1 MSFGLTETAI
11 RTHIDLTGDSP
22 CPPTNSFPHAPIQLL
37 PIQHE
42 EPPLKRR
49 RVENAVTL
57 RRSLKEC
64 LQDQVLPHVS
74 KVVRTLPEGLYHVD
88 KIAVQA
94 MTTLARSARFRTR
107 LDETNGYLTPQDED
121 VVAERIRDE
130 ITRLTKLPVRA
141 TRKENRIHIDSPSVV
156 LLPHT
161 INPLGPGSEPARK
174 HPPKATWMAHL
185 TANEKLYDILDF
197 ERLPYRHRV
206 KRTQPQ
212 SKNPYFH
219 LNERPYQSAAGRNA
233 IAKGALRPIISRR
246 IPSQPTVYHVDFT
259 QDEISE
265 IAKCVSEYENHEVPA
280 TLEALAERCHIYDIP
295 RSAIGR
301 LKGRTVED
309 VRNFCADLLAGKV
322 TPASDIRVLSMS
334 PDTDNERAQLE
345 RSSRVTSL
353 LLAREMEGN
362 IGFGRTRQLVHFQNE
377 FKKARE
383 DSMRV
388 VAEFTN
394 CAGDITTGSW
404 VSDEGMILG
413 TTAHSDT
420 HNQQY
425 NKPGN
430 LLLCSTTDG
439 TLRAFE
445 DHRIPRPMVETGENS
460 TEAMRHS
467 QDPWLYSSVVS
478 SDYDDILK
486 LVYTSSFDNTV
497 KVWKTDTHC
506 RNMVCIAT
514 WKHKSRVNFVVAS
527 RDGSG
532 RVATAAD
539 SPTEAIRIYQ
549 VTPGDSM
556 GVRDSPYQS
565 LSCSRIDADGSDKWA
580 YFPATMRWGI
590 GTSTKHLLLI
600 GYSPRSLSGDDLDI
614 PEDKR
619 NSGEITLWDAEE
631 GRRLPV
637 MTAST
642 ANVFEVAWHPTLPCF
657 IIACTPCTF
666 SIDHNVKTQIHLF
679 RQDFEREDV
688 AYNQFQSLDCQGSDI
703 NELTLQHNSISYVY
717 ITAACTDG
725 NTYVWDTAQ
734 GDKPIHTLK
743 HGYPLEEFYDD
754 REREDTGVKFTA
766 WGKSP
771 DRFYTGSSDG
781 KVKVWN
787 VRQKGQPFVRTLL
800 EAPGPISFGAFSPDM
815 TKLAV
820 GDATGRVFILSVDE
834 RDEHESH
841 FVTLPGSKR
850 RVRRP
855 KPLIPHP
862 EPAHPDDTFFDAYGG
877 MGAKRKDKDKPEPD
891 VASYSRDTYLES
903 QQLVLDRNP
912 VIGAVQ
918 GPQYAATG
926 LFRREAHLDDDPS
939 QPLLADFERHQQ
951 ASAAASRGLR
961 RRSLRRLKMPGPA
974 NTELRDAHGANR
986 SRDLHITDLP
996 EPEARGL
1003 VMEGAL
1009 LDPEEDW
1016 GFEYEEMP
1024 VGSPSETSPP

>member
-1 MSFGLTETAI
+1 MSFGLTETAT
-11 RTHIDLTGDSP
+11 RTHIDHTGDAP
-22 CPPTNSFPHAPIQLL
+22 HPATTPFPHAPIQLL
-37 PIQHE
+37 PVQHE

-49 RVENAVTL
+49 RVENADTL

-64 LQDQVLPHVS
+64 LQEQVLPHVS
-74 KVVRTLPEGLYHVD
+74 QVVRTLPEGTYHVD

-94 MTTLARSARFRTR
+94 VTTLARSARFRTR
-107 LDETNGYLTPQDED
+107 LDETNGYLTPEDEA
-121 VVAERIRDE
+121 VVVERIRDE
-130 ITRLTKLPVRA
+130 ITRLAKLP
-141 TRKENRIHIDSPSVV
+141 ENRIHVDSHSVK
-156 LLPHT
+156 LLPDA
-161 INPLGPGSEPARK
+161 INPLGLGSEPARK
-174 HPPKATWMAHL
+174 QLPKAAWISHL
-185 TANEKLYDILDF
+185 TINENLYDIRDF

-206 KRTQPQ
+206 KRTEPQ
-212 SKNPYFH
+212 SNNPFFR
-219 LNERPYQSAAGRNA
+219 LNERPYRSAADRNA
-233 IAKGALRPIISRR
+233 IAKGTFGPFPSRR

-259 QDEISE
+259 PDEISE
-265 IAKCVSEYENHEVPA
+265 IAKCVSEYEQHEVPA
-280 TLEALAERCHIYDIP
+280 TLEALAKRCHIYDIP

-309 VRNFCADLLAGKV
+309 VRNFCTDLLAGQV
-322 TPASDIRVLSMS
+322 TPVSDIRVLSMS
-334 PDTDNERAQLE
+334 QDTDNERAQLE

-362 IGFGRTRQLVHFQNE
+362 IGFGRTRQLVNFQTE
-377 FKKARE
+377 FKRARE

-404 VSDEGMILG
+404 VSNEGMILG

-460 TEAMRHS
+460 TDAMRHS

-497 KVWKTDTHC
+497 KVWKVDLHS
-506 RNMVCIAT
+506 RGMVCIAT

-527 RDGSG
+527 KDGSG

-549 VTPGDSM
+549 VTPGDVM

-565 LSCSRIDADGSDKWA
+565 LSCSRLDADGSDKWA
-580 YFPATMRWGI
+580 YFPATMQWGI
-590 GTSTKHLLLI
+590 GTSTERLLLV

-619 NSGEITLWDAEE
+619 NSGEITLWDAEI

-637 MTAST
+637 TTAST
-642 ANVFEVAWHPTLPCF
+642 ANVFEVAWHPVLPCF
-657 IIACTPCTF
+657 IIATTPCSF
-666 SIDHNVKTQIHLF
+666 SIDHNVRTQIHIF
-679 RQDFEREDV
+679 RQDFERPDPDV
-688 AYNQFQSLDCQGSDI
+688 AYIQFQSLDCYGSDI
-703 NELTLQHNSISYVY
+703 NELTFQHNSIRYAY

-734 GDKPIHTLK
+734 GDKPIHILK
-743 HGYPLEEFYDD
+743 HGYPLEEFYED

-787 VRQKGQPFVRTLL
+787 VRHKGQPFVRTLL

-855 KPLIPHP
+855 MPFIPHR
-862 EPAHPDDTFFDAYGG
+862 EPAHPNATFANSYGE
-877 MGAKRKDKDKPEPD
+877 MVAIPPEKDNSESDI
-891 VASYSRDTYLES
+891 VSYSRNTYLDS
-903 QQLVLDRNP
+903 QQLVLNRNP
-912 VIGAVQ
+912 VIGTVQ
-918 GPQYAATG
+918 GPQYAETG
-926 LFRREAHLDDDPS
+926 LFRREAHLNDDPS
-939 QPLLADFERHQQ
+939 RPLLADFERHQQ

-961 RRSLRRLKMPGPA
+961 CRSVRRLKMPGPA
-974 NTELRDAHGANR
+974 DAELRDAHGANR
-986 SRDLHITDLP
+986 ARDLHIADLP
-996 EPEARGL
+996 KSEAWGL
-1003 VMEGAL
+1003 HADGAL

-1016 GFEYEEMP
+1016 GFDYEDMP
-1024 VGSPSETSPP
+1024 VGSPSATSSP